1 MSRAALLSMI
11 FGMSAVTAEAGIFQS
26 CTPSGCTT
34 TKTPDYVYVPP
45 AKPIFSTTVETRR
58 KDNGDRVRITTTYRD
73 GIQWTKEKAVIHS
86 GRGIG
91 DAGKSRNRNR

>member
-1 MSRAALLSMI
+1 MLRTALLSMI
-11 FGMSAVTAEAGIFQS
+11 FGISAVTAEAGIFQS

-34 TKTPDYVYVPP
+34 IRAPVAVTPPP
-45 AKPIFSTTVETRR
+45 PPVFTTTIETRR

-73 GIQWTKEKAVIHS
+73 GTQWTKEKAIIHS